1 MTPDSMLD
9 LVYSLPDEKWI
20 DLILYNPDI
29 VQSICLGLSLELQ
42 VLENEKNN
50 NNNWRT
56 VH

>member
-1 MTPDSMLD
+1 MTPNSMLD
-9 LVYSLPDEKWI
+9 LVYSLPDEKWV
-20 DLILYNPDI
+20 DLILHNPDI

>member
-9 LVYSLPDEKWI
+9 LVYSLPDEKWV

>member
-1 MTPDSMLD
+1 MTPNSMLD
-9 LVYSLPDEKWI
+9 LVYSLPDEKWV
-20 DLILYNPDI
+20 DLILHNPDI

-50 NNNWRT
+50 NNWRT